1 MRDGYARGMCGV
13 NQGGR
18 TAVSFDPARI
28 RAVIYDCDGV
38 LVDSVESNRAYY
50 NHILARFGLPAVTQ
64 SQMELVLTGTGKS
77 VLEALFEGSPFAE
90 AAREFQLQMPADI
103 FLDLVKPEPHV
114 HEVLRQLRTGGCRTA
129 VATNRGKSLVPLLE
143 MLGMRDLFD
152 ILVSSNDVT
161 RNKPDPECLFI
172 VLKRFGLA
180 PDAVL
185 YIGDSD
191 VDRETAARAG
201 TPFAAYRNASL
212 KADLHLC
219 SHTDLVKVLVPGC

>member
-1 MRDGYARGMCGV
+1 M
-13 NQGGR
+13 
-18 TAVSFDPARI
+18 SFDPARI

-38 LVDSVESNRAYY
+38 LVDSVESNRVYY

-64 SQMELVLTGTGKS
+64 SQMDLVLTGTGRG
-77 VLEALFEGSPFAE
+77 VVEALFEGSPLAQ
-90 AAREFQLQMPADI
+90 AAREFQLQLPADV

-114 HEVLRQLRTGGCRTA
+114 HEVLRQLRTGCRTA

-172 VLKRFGLA
+172 ILKRFGLA
-180 PDAVL
+180 PDEVI
-185 YIGDSD
+185 YVGDSD

-212 KADLHLC
+212 KADLHLAA
-219 SHTDLVKVLVPGC
+219 HTDLVKTLVPGY